1 MIATLNV
8 LIPSANKSVN
18 EEKRLHLIHRVLVPD
33 KECPKEYALLVTD
46 RRTIFLRQ
54 EKTRKSFWLRGE
66 MKWGTAL
73 VTDVMPKTLE
83 DYGNSTLEALVENKE
98 NLEVPHDSV
107 TELQLKR
114 GDPSH
119 GQTEFFWLS
128 LRQKQVP
135 VFDFTMKFRDS
146 NHGGREISF
155 YMVPLGMYFKPRRLV
170 KTRETILREYA
181 MDALRLFQEVLPNRV
196 HPIDL

>member
-1 MIATLNV
+1 MIATLNAP
-8 LIPSANKSVN
+8 IPLDSKSVN
-18 EEKRLHLIHRVLVPD
+18 EEKRLHLIHRVIVPD

-54 EKTRKSFWLRGE
+54 EKTRKSFWLRAE

-73 VTDVMPKTLE
+73 VTDMVPKTLE
-83 DYGNSTLEALVENKE
+83 DYDNSTIEALVEDKE
-98 NLEVPHDSV
+98 NLQVPHDSV

-128 LRQKQVP
+128 LQQKPVL
-135 VFDFTMKFRDS
+135 VFDFKMKFRDR
-146 NHGGREISF
+146 NHEESEISF
-155 YMVPLGMYFKPRRLV
+155 YMVPLGMYFKPRRLLQ
-170 KTRETILREYA
+170 TRETILREYA
-181 MDALRLFQEVLPNRV
+181 MDALRLFQGLLPNRV
-196 HPIDL
+196 HLIAV